1 VGSAAERKAENEG
14 RFRAANENLN
24 EAAKD
29 ILAPGDGA
37 PVPFLC
43 ECPRMECTA
52 VVLLTLAEYE
62 HARADGTRGFAA
74 LGHEDPEVERVVD
87 QKDRFV
93 MTEKFGEAGEV
104 HDDNDPRG

>member
-14 RFRAANENLN
+14 RFRAANEKLD

-29 ILAPGDGA
+29 LLAPGDGA

-43 ECPRMECTA
+43 ECPRVECTA

-74 LGHEDPEVERVVD
+74 LGHEDLEVERVVD
-87 QKDRFV
+87 QNDRFV

-104 HDDNDPRG
+104 HGDNDPRG